1 MKLDGKKWDKRLKLI
16 RKKFGNIPVFAFID
30 WAGSTKTPLGEF
42 SQVLTKE
49 EQEEFLRKADDF
61 FSRRNV
67 IFVFP
72 VHGGFM
78 GQDAKILS
86 FGKSRVYDSFAPEFN
101 TYKTIK
107 DLAQSKYGDK
117 DE

>member
-1 MKLDGKKWDKRLKLI
+1 
-16 RKKFGNIPVFAFID
+16 
-30 WAGSTKTPLGEF
+30 
-42 SQVLTKE
+42 LTKE
-49 EQEEFLRKADDF
+49 EQEEFLRKSDDF

-86 FGKSRVYDSFAPEFN
+86 FGKSRVYDSFAPEFE
-101 TYKTIK
+101 TYETIK
-107 DLAQSKYGDK
+107 ELARDK
-117 DE
+117 AGN